1 MRFKGFMSVLLGT
14 SVLFV
19 SGCGSSRQVT
29 SERLQVTAYSLQDSV
44 KEEVMVAVHD
54 TIRETTTITIREN
67 ERGDTLRVSTVTDRE
82 RGRSRYDI
90 ATSRTKTEIRVD
102 TVFIEKRD
110 TIEIRSRPEGQS
122 GKTTLNTTL
131 KWVFW
136 IIVAIGGL
144 IIIVWVALRLKI

>member
-1 MRFKGFMSVLLGT
+1 MSVLLGT

-29 SERLQVTAYSLQDSV
+29 SSDVRTTTNFTNLTNEKDSV
-44 KEEVMVAVHD
+44 VVELRD
-54 TIRETTTITIREN
+54 TLTKTITIREN
-67 ERGDTLRVSTVTDRE
+67 EQGDTIRVSVVTDRE
-82 RGRSRYDI
+82 RIRNRDAI
-90 ATSRTKTEIRVD
+90 AMQKTKTEIRVD

-144 IIIVWVALRLKI
+144 VITITITKTKRFF